1 MEQCYICGP
10 SQVQFEDLANAIIIQ
25 AADDYRKARKKLYKN
40 PDDFIAREAL
50 KEIEAFL
57 CLIGMHFSPASMACT
72 SSIAL
77 RLKTHSNSIRYIAT
91 GGINLFLITSKTLV
105 FESGM

>member
-40 PDDFIAREAL
+40 PDDFIAHEAL
-50 KEIEAFL
+50 KEIEAFFMSDWYKL
-57 CLIGMHFSPASMACT
+57 LTRVDGLYILT
-72 SSIAL
+72 
-77 RLKTHSNSIRYIAT
+77 RLKAENPFKQYKVHRYW
-91 GGINLFLITSKTLV
+91 GN
-105 FESGM
+105 

>member
-50 KEIEAFL
+50 KEIEAFF
-57 CLIGMHFSPASMACT
+57 ISAE
-72 SSIAL
+72 
-77 RLKTHSNSIRYIAT
+77 K
-91 GGINLFLITSKTLV
+91 GGKHEANLLQSKRCSLTT
-105 FESGM
+105 E